1 MGDKKTTYTGDII
14 QGIPVINNLNIND
27 LEQNKVYRLMF
38 QGSAMNI
45 GQPWFVPLLIARG
58 AKAGK
63 SLLLNTGIHGD
74 ELNGIKVIQQL
85 FAQLDTSQLIGTI
98 IGVLQASPNSLMH
111 INKNWLLSTDGG
123 DFENMNRLFPGKE
136 NGNSAEQHAYLLW
149 NNLWRDNVDYM
160 IDLHSQSTDTEYP
173 LFVFADYRNALAQQM
188 AELIPADQ
196 IKNDEGE
203 IGTVETTFIQHGIPA
218 ITIELG
224 AARVFQSD
232 YIQRALIG
240 IRNILAKFGFSN
252 NQITDTALS
261 HNTFIGNQ
269 MISIRALHGGYT
281 EMLVN
286 IGDDV
291 QYDQLVAYQ
300 VNQFGDIIREYRAPM
315 AGKVLSIGTSAI
327 REAGGLL
334 VRILYNTSN

>member
-1 MGDKKTTYTGDII
+1 MNDKKTTYTGDII

-27 LEQNKVYRLMF
+27 LEQNKVYRFMF

-45 GQPWFVPLLIARG
+45 GQPWFVPLLVARG

-85 FAQLDTSQLIGTI
+85 FAQLDTSQLAGTI

-111 INKNWLLSTDGG
+111 ISKNWLLSTDGG
-123 DFENMNRLFPGKE
+123 DFENMNRLFPGEK
-136 NGNSAEQHAYLLW
+136 NGNSAKQHAYLLW
-149 NNLWRDNVDYM
+149 HNLWVGNVDYM

-173 LFVFADYRNALAQQM
+173 LFVFADYRNPIIQQM

-196 IKNDEGE
+196 IKNDIGE
-203 IGTVETTFIQHGIPA
+203 HGTVETTFVEHKIHA

-232 YIQRALIG
+232 YIQRTLIG

-261 HNTFIGNQ
+261 NNTFIGNQ

-281 EMLVN
+281 EMLVS
-286 IGDDV
+286 IGEDV
-291 QYDQLVAYQ
+291 NYDQLVAYQ
-300 VNQFGDIIREYRAPM
+300 INQFGDIIREYRTPI
-315 AGKVLSIGTSAI
+315 AGKVLSIGTRAI